1 MIDIYVLEDNVNQQF
16 RIERMIDELL
26 DENQWD
32 YRHFEI
38 FSEPSHF
45 PNFVEESCP
54 QIFFLDIDINGDN
67 KRELKSLRKLGR
79 NLEQLRLFL
88 LRRIPSLCC

>member
-54 QIFFLDIDINGDN
+54 
-67 KRELKSLRKLGR
+67 
-79 NLEQLRLFL
+79 
-88 LRRIPSLCC
+88 